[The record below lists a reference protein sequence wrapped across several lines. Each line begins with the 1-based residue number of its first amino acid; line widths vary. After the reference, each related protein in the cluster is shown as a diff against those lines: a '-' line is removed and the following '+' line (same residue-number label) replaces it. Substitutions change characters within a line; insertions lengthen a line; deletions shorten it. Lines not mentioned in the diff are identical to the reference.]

1 MFSYNN
7 ANNAL
12 KKKIHVNE
20 VFLMAGFHSKLFLC
34 LVTFFA
40 VLRAHLWISSTCF
53 NITRN
58 SDVSTFFTWECFT
71 LHNSAFFHGRIVL
84 EFVWEKFLFR
94 DQNQCENFYELKW
107 NMKSICAW
115 RAWSSIELFR
125 LILWKVCNWYNYAYN
140 LYSEKIIA
148 HKLNIWTAKG

>member
-1 MFSYNN
+1 MDKKRMYTKIKSFFTLKHFYSHSLFPNSYKEISFLDTNKNKIKWENQCKSNEKYKEKNKKIILLFSYNN

-58 SDVSTFFTWECFT
+58 TAT
-71 LHNSAFFHGRIVL
+71 
-84 EFVWEKFLFR
+84 FLFSLR
-94 DQNQCENFYELKW
+94 ESVLRC
-107 NMKSICAW
+107 ITV
-115 RAWSSIELFR
+115 LF
-125 LILWKVCNWYNYAYN
+125 
-140 LYSEKIIA
+140 STEE
-148 HKLNIWTAKG
+148 